1 MASSLQVLLIFFA
14 LTVTLSNSADPD
26 PLQDYCLPTQAQQHQ
41 CKSSPSPSDFVSRV
55 LGNAPNSQPP
65 QTSNASRLT
74 SANFPAL
81 NTMGL
86 SIARAHLGVGGS
98 APLHYHPRA
107 SELIYIAE
115 GEVEAGF
122 VDSSNVLFAQILQ
135 PGDVMILPKGMLH
148 YLYNPGSS
156 RATLLALFDSQSPG
170 IVPAGPGVFGSGIR
184 DEVIAS
190 SLGGLDHAT
199 LEAVKAKFKPRP

>member
-1 MASSLQVLLIFFA
+1 LLFFSFLA
-14 LTVTLSNSADPD
+14 TLSNSADPD

-41 CKSSPSPSDFVSRV
+41 CKSSPSPSDFVSKV
-55 LGNAPNSQPP
+55 LGNAPPP
-65 QTSNASRLT
+65 QTWNATLLS

-86 SIARAHLGVGGS
+86 SFGRADLGVG
-98 APLHYHPRA
+98 AVIPLHYHPRA

-122 VDSSNVLFAQILQ
+122 VDSNNVLFAQTLQ

-148 YLYNPGSS
+148 YQYNPGSS
-156 RATLLALFDSQSPG
+156 RATVLASFDSQSPG
-170 IVPAGPGVFGSGIR
+170 IVPAGPGVFGS
-184 DEVIAS
+184 
-190 SLGGLDHAT
+190 
-199 LEAVKAKFKPRP
+199 